1 MNMYDEIVK
10 MEEKR
15 LGVTKF
21 PQKPV
26 STKKENKL
34 YLVVKIDNEEN
45 ECQFPL
51 FGDFL
56 KNEGE
61 SFNPENFY
69 ISVQELVNSLF
80 TFEDVD
86 DLMAYLIQQ
95 FYAVACVPSSILG
108 QSNVANVSE
117 TSITMLYQQT
127 SNFNRQFIT
136 EMTKGF
142 MQRMEYIRKLM
153 EIQGQTVTDE
163 VFDSIN
169 FLFNVSK
176 PVDNE
181 ANMNNMKIQYDC
193 GAISKQ
199 TIIDKS
205 PYTTDTALELQR
217 LQDEAKVSQEIEE
230 LTPVPD
236 TKTEEIVIDDEN
248 N

>member
-1 MNMYDEIVK
+1 
-10 MEEKR
+10 
-15 LGVTKF
+15 
-21 PQKPV
+21 
-26 STKKENKL
+26 
-34 YLVVKIDNEEN
+34 
-45 ECQFPL
+45 
-51 FGDFL
+51 
-56 KNEGE
+56 
-61 SFNPENFY
+61 
-69 ISVQELVNSLF
+69 
-80 TFEDVD
+80 
-86 DLMAYLIQQ
+86 
-95 FYAVACVPSSILG
+95 
-108 QSNVANVSE
+108 
-117 TSITMLYQQT
+117 
-127 SNFNRQFIT
+127 
-136 EMTKGF
+136 
-142 MQRMEYIRKLM
+142 M